1 MKHVCAAVL
10 LSLVLVSCEKQDNE
24 KNNNTDE
31 CSTSAGFAPVE
42 TKITVTQGIYGT
54 VHFTQGDCMPTIAP
68 GSMNCRTCPVKR
80 KVRIYNYSLLSDAV
94 RSANSYDF
102 FERLNTTLIAETE
115 SDANGFFQVTLQ
127 PGTYTMVVVENGK
140 LYANGGDGQGGI
152 NPFTV
157 GTGIK
162 NVDMRITYKAVY

>member
-1 MKHVCAAVL
+1 MKKHFVAAL
-10 LSLVLVSCEKQDNE
+10 LSLVLVSCEKQ
-24 KNNNTDE
+24 NNAKHASADE
-31 CSTSAGFAPVE
+31 CNKSAGYVPVE
-42 TKITVTQGIYGT
+42 TKISVSQGVYGI
-54 VHFTQGDCMPTIAP
+54 VHFTQGNCMPTGGP
-68 GSMNCRTCPVKR
+68 GLTNCRTCPVKR
-80 KVRIYNYSLLSDAV
+80 KVRIYSYSLLSDAV